1 MVMLLQVL
9 KLPTRFSESAVE
21 TFCVDGVT
29 VHFWDFSNKSPRCFI
44 SLTEK
49 HEKSKPHEQGLVG

>member
-1 MVMLLQVL
+1 MAKVPVC
-9 KLPTRFSESAVE
+9 F
-21 TFCVDGVT
+21 VDGVT

-49 HEKSKPHEQGLVG
+49 CEKLKPHEQGLVG